1 MSLEKEFN
9 HITISATII
18 LVSLIA
24 GITIYSINDRN
35 LMSKTLDS
43 AISKGVDPLAV
54 RCSYADSRDMVC
66 VAYGASHGTSV
77 VSKK

>member
-1 MSLEKEFN
+1 MSIEKDFKQFL
-9 HITISATII
+9 ISVTII

-24 GITIYSINDRN
+24 GVTIYNINDRI
-35 LMSKTLDS
+35 LMSKNLDN
-43 AISKGVDPLAV
+43 AITKGVSPMAV

-66 VAYGASHGTSV
+66 VAYGASHDSGA

>member
-1 MSLEKEFN
+1 MSFENDLK
-9 HITISATII
+9 HLLISGTIVI
-18 LVSLIA
+18 VSLIT
-24 GITIYSINDRN
+24 GISIYNINDRN
-35 LMSKTLDS
+35 LMSKNLDN

-66 VAYGASHGTSV
+66 VAYGASHGTGV